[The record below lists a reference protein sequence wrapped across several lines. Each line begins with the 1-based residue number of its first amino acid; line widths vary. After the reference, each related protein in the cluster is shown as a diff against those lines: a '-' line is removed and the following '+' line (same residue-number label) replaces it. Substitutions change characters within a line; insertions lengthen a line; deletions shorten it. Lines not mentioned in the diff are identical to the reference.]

1 MSGKKFLR
9 LPWWEYVV
17 IGILAAL
24 CVLPILADAYGGM
37 TCGASDEEMQ
47 MYLNPRM
54 APEAT
59 GLLKVEQNGR
69 IKAAIYEH
77 KSMGLMITVFE
88 RRLFGLRW
96 KQVGMDG
103 LDNTGLHSTGAWS
116 SGGNCH
122 VVIYGD
128 NRDGLVYG
136 YTLTDCPEVARD
148 GLESDFILDI
158 YILDFK
164 GIDAY
169 PMDLEQYFHQ

>member
-37 TCGASDEEMQ
+37 TCGASDEELL
-47 MYLNPRM
+47 MYLKPLM

-77 KSMGLMITVFE
+77 KSLGLAITVFE

-96 KQVGMDG
+96 KQHGMDG
-103 LDNTGLHSTGAWS
+103 LGDPGLHNTGAWR

-122 VVIYGD
+122 VIIYGD
-128 NRDGLVYG
+128 NRDGLVRG
-136 YTLTDCPEVARD
+136 YTLSDCPEVARD
-148 GLESDFILDI
+148 GLESDFVLDI
-158 YILDFK
+158 YILDFR